1 MNYKFLRP
9 DEGCPLDD
17 FENKITELAMKVD
30 RDFGSFSNAAKTA
43 VSLLEKAMP
52 NITADDTAAF
62 LKLVFHFKFLE
73 DLAANNENAYLDV
86 QAELNSYITGNFTF
100 DEDRQELIY
109 FDHKDFK
116 NKYPK
121 FNPDGI
127 LQK

>member
-9 DEGCPLDD
+9 QDPYPLDN
-17 FENKITELAMKVD
+17 FESQITELVMKVD

-43 VSLLEKAMP
+43 VTLLEKAMP
-52 NITADDTAAF
+52 NLSGDETAEMI
-62 LKLVFHFKFLE
+62 KLVSHFTYLA
-73 DLAANNENAYLDV
+73 DLAANNETPYLDI

-100 DEDRQELIY
+100 DEDSRELIY

-121 FNPDGI
+121 FKPHGL

>member
-9 DEGCPLDD
+9 QDPYPLDN
-17 FENKITELAMKVD
+17 FESQLTELVMKVD

-43 VSLLEKAMP
+43 VTLLEKAMP
-52 NITADDTAAF
+52 NLSGDETAE
-62 LKLVFHFKFLE
+62 LIKLVSHFKYLE

-100 DEDRQELIY
+100 DEDSRQLIY
-109 FDHKDFK
+109 LDHKDFK

-121 FNPDGI
+121 FNAHGL

>member
-9 DEGCPLDD
+9 QDPYSLDD
-17 FENKITELAMKVD
+17 FESQITELVMKVD

-43 VSLLEKAMP
+43 VILLEKAMP
-52 NITADDTAAF
+52 NITADETAAF
-62 LKLVFHFKFLE
+62 LKLVSHFKYLE

-100 DEDRQELIY
+100 DEDSGELVY
-109 FDHKDFK
+109 LDHKDFK

-121 FNPDGI
+121 FKPHGL